1 MGAKAKVAWA
11 DVWIGAAITG
21 ALYTHG
27 NMLIVVHLGH
37 SALVTFYGGAGSL
50 VLILLWA
57 YASQI
62 FLFGAVFIAV
72 YASQYGSLVR
82 PGDDA
87 VAVHSASAGDAEG
100 ASN

>member
-1 MGAKAKVAWA
+1 MSRSERCKP
-11 DVWIGAAITG
+11 DR
-21 ALYTHG
+21 
-27 NMLIVVHLGH
+27 
-37 SALVTFYGGAGSL
+37 L

-57 YASQI
+57 YYASQI

-82 PGDDA
+82 PGDDV
-87 VAVHSASAGDAEG
+87 VAVHSASAGESEE